1 MSNTSP
7 AAAVAPIV
15 NARMYGVTPAVRAL
29 WDAFLD
35 ALLAESGIDARRFPH
50 AAPAPIA
57 ELWDRRDKAAVLMCG
72 LPFARGQHPGVALAA
87 PVPVPARYADR
98 PVYCSDFVV
107 RADAPYRTLADTFG
121 GRLALTVRDSQSGCI
136 AALARIAA
144 LPHDGPRYR
153 EIVGPCI
160 TPTGIVEAVAS
171 GRADVGPVDGYAFD
185 LMRRHAPELVA
196 GVRVLESTPMTPN
209 PLFVADHPHPRIA
222 DALLVAHR
230 TPRLAAAM
238 RPLLL
243 KRFEIVEPAD
253 YAPLARTAESTLAFW
268 ARSPLAA
275 VTPAAFDF
283 STP

>member
-1 MSNTSP
+1 MSKTPTPNADP
-7 AAAVAPIV
+7 PIL

-50 AAPAPIA
+50 AAPAPVA

-72 LPFARGQHPGVALAA
+72 LPFARGQHSGVALAA
-87 PVPVPARYADR
+87 PVPTPERYADR

-144 LPHDGPRYR
+144 LAHDGPRYR

-160 TPTGIVEAVAS
+160 TPTGIVEAVRS

-196 GVRVLESTPMTPN
+196 DVRVLESTPMTPN

-230 TPRLAAAM
+230 TPRLAATL
-238 RPLLL
+238 RPLLI
-243 KRFEIVEPAD
+243 KRFEVVEPD
-253 YAPLARTAESTLAFW
+253 RYAPLAATARTTVAFW
-268 ARSPLAA
+268 ARTPLA
-275 VTPAAFDF
+275 VNTPAEFDF
-283 STP
+283 ATP